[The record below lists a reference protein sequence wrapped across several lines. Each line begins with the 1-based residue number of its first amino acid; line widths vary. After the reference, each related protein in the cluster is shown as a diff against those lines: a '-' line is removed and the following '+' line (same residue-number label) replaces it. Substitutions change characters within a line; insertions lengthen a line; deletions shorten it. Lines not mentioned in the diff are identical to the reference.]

1 MRIVALE
8 EHFSVP
14 ALAPRISTEL
24 TAAAGWPAQLPAHM
38 NHAERLADLGP
49 ARIRDLDEAGIA
61 LQILSS
67 AGPGA
72 DLLAGEPGIQFA
84 RDQNDRLARAVREH
98 PKRFGGFAHLPLRS
112 PGAAADELK
121 RCVEELGFCGAMVN
135 GTIQG
140 RFLDAPEFE
149 PILTAAETL
158 AVPLYLHPG
167 LPPESVRRA
176 YFEGL
181 PDQVGF
187 VLSIAGWG
195 WHAETALHVLRL
207 VLAGTLERHRSL
219 KLIIGHM
226 GEGLPAMLAR
236 CDKVFTPLTS
246 RYLPRTVS
254 ETLLDQLWITT
265 SGFFD
270 LPSFMAA
277 LLAFGADRILFS
289 VDYPYAPNLVGRR
302 FLDNLPVSAKDR
314 TKIAHGNADALL
326 RLTDEAPV

>member
-1 MRIVALE
+1 
-8 EHFSVP
+8 
-14 ALAPRISTEL
+14 
-24 TAAAGWPAQLPAHM
+24 M
-38 NHAERLADLGP
+38 NHAERLADLGR

-112 PGAAADELK
+112 PGAAAEELK

-135 GTIQG
+135 GTTHG
-140 RFLDAPEFE
+140 RFLDDPQFE
-149 PILTAAETL
+149 PILAAAETL
-158 AVPLYLHPG
+158 GVPLYLHPG
-167 LPPESVRRA
+167 LPPEPVRRA
-176 YFEGL
+176 YFEEL

-207 VLAGTLERHRSL
+207 VLTGTLERHRGL

-277 LLAFGADRILFS
+277 LLAFGADRMLFS
-289 VDYPYAPNLVGRR
+289 VDYPYAPNLVGRQ

-314 TKIAHGNADALL
+314 TKIAHANADALL
-326 RLTDEAPV
+326 RLTDDAPV